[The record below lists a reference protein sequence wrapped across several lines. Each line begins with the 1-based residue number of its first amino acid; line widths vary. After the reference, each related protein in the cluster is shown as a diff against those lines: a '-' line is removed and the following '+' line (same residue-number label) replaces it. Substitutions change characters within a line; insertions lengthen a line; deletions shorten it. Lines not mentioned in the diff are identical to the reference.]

1 MSFSVLLDTCVL
13 YGTYLNDL
21 FLRLAQAG
29 TYRPLWSDDILDEL
43 ERNLIK
49 NGAAEP
55 ILARRRV
62 SAMREFFKDARV
74 IGYRE
79 LEAAMTCD
87 PKDRH
92 VLAAAVRANAAIL
105 LTFNLK
111 DFPRRATDD
120 FDIEVVHPDEFLL
133 DQLGLYESVVIDTLK
148 VQSAGYRHAEMTIYE
163 LLNCLEKSGVPQF
176 SGTVRSLLGEVEE
189 Q

>member
-62 SAMREFFKDARV
+62 SAMREFF
-74 IGYRE
+74 
-79 LEAAMTCD
+79 
-87 PKDRH
+87 
-92 VLAAAVRANAAIL
+92 
-105 LTFNLK
+105 
-111 DFPRRATDD
+111 
-120 FDIEVVHPDEFLL
+120 
-133 DQLGLYESVVIDTLK
+133 
-148 VQSAGYRHAEMTIYE
+148 
-163 LLNCLEKSGVPQF
+163 
-176 SGTVRSLLGEVEE
+176 
-189 Q
+189 